1 MTNRR
6 VNALEHIVIP
16 KLENTIAYINC
27 APRHSALPLDPLSRS
42 AQPSSMRWTEKSSS
56 G

>member
-27 APRHSALPLDPLSRS
+27 AFALSFAL
-42 AQPSSMRWTEKSSS
+42 
-56 G
+56 